1 VATEDRAEIFVQPN
15 VAAEMKRIVII
26 GGGICGLTVA
36 HRLKELARN
45 TPKQFE
51 VTLLEASPRLGGIIH
66 TRFVDEFL
74 LELGPDSFISEKP
87 EALNLAKRLG
97 LEAELLETNRIHRR
111 SFVVNRGRLRPVPE
125 GFYLLAPSRLLPFL
139 RTDIFSWTGK
149 ARMLM
154 DLLLPRGI
162 NNDDDEAL
170 ASFVRRRLGQEALER
185 MAQPMVG
192 GIFTAD
198 PETLSLRASFPRFLE
213 MERKHRSLI
222 RALKQETVNGNMN
235 ATSSGARYGLF
246 LSFAKGMQTL
256 VDRISAELPRSAV
269 QLESRVTQLAY
280 DHGTNQWSIGLA
292 NESLQADALCLALPA
307 PASAALLRSVDPR
320 LAAELD
326 GIPYASTA
334 TINLAYRRS
343 DVAHPLDGFGFV
355 VPAIEKRSLIACT
368 FSSVKFAD
376 RAPSGQVLLRAFVGG
391 ALQPDTFALDE
402 DEMVQR
408 VERDLRDLL
417 GTRGSAR
424 FAEVCKWPSSM
435 PQYLLGHLDRLE
447 RIGARLTQ
455 TPKLWLAG
463 NAYRGAGI
471 PDCVRSGEH
480 TAAKML
486 TSLNSSPSI
495 SPSVG

>member
-1 VATEDRAEIFVQPN
+1 
-15 VAAEMKRIVII
+15 
-26 GGGICGLTVA
+26 
-36 HRLKELARN
+36 
-45 TPKQFE
+45 
-51 VTLLEASPRLGGIIH
+51 
-66 TRFVDEFL
+66 
-74 LELGPDSFISEKP
+74 
-87 EALNLAKRLG
+87 
-97 LEAELLETNRIHRR
+97 
-111 SFVVNRGRLRPVPE
+111 
-125 GFYLLAPSRLLPFL
+125 
-139 RTDIFSWTGK
+139 
-149 ARMLM
+149 
-154 DLLLPRGI
+154 
-162 NNDDDEAL
+162 
-170 ASFVRRRLGQEALER
+170 
-185 MAQPMVG
+185 
-192 GIFTAD
+192 
-198 PETLSLRASFPRFLE
+198 
-213 MERKHRSLI
+213 
-222 RALKQETVNGNMN
+222 
-235 ATSSGARYGLF
+235 
-246 LSFAKGMQTL
+246 
-256 VDRISAELPRSAV
+256 
-269 QLESRVTQLAY
+269 
-280 DHGTNQWSIGLA
+280 
-292 NESLQADALCLALPA
+292 
-307 PASAALLRSVDPR
+307 VDPR

-376 RAPSGQVLLRAFVGG
+376 RAPSGHVLLRAFVGG

-447 RIGARLTQ
+447 RISARLAQ
-455 TPKLWLAG
+455 IPKLWLAG

-495 SPSVG
+495 SLSVG